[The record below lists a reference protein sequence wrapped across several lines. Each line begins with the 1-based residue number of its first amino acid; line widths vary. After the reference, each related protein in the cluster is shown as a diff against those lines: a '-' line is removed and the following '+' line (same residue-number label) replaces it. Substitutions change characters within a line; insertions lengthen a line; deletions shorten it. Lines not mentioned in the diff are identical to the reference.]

1 MVLPSGDERL
11 LSGGTKAWPGGGATA
26 RNSRFPNALKVG
38 ARLAACLAAAL
49 PAPEVDAGTRSV
61 TALVRNGAAQCVIV
75 VPAGKQ
81 KILQPAAEELQY
93 HLRKMSGAEIRIA

>member
-1 MVLPSGDERL
+1 M
-11 LSGGTKAWPGGGATA
+11 
-26 RNSRFPNALKVG
+26 NHRFPNALKVG

-75 VPAGKQ
+75 VPAGTPHWFKVVPRPISYYVV
-81 KILQPAAEELQY
+81 KVLKP
-93 HLRKMSGAEIRIA
+93 